1 MRRNYPMRFFPETSM
16 AAVFQNR
23 VQKYKDKA
31 CVAYKKNGRYTDI
44 SWIQMNGMV
53 RAIARFLLSKDIK
66 KGDTIAI
73 FSTNRYEWWVTDLA
87 VLSVNAVDVPIYPTN
102 SAKEAQYI
110 LENSESSMCF
120 VGTKDQMDKVLEAKK
135 SLPKLKDIIVFDD
148 LAEKPDGVMTFTEAL
163 AAGNTGQ
170 GDDLVDQRIAGIAPS
185 DPATIIYTSGTTGN
199 PKGVLL
205 SHNNLL
211 VNTLQSSDIGGR
223 YWYLDFEFLS
233 FLPLSHGYE
242 RIAGYYMAIYQ
253 GRKVYFSEG
262 FAKIVDNLRE
272 VRPGFI
278 ISVPRLFEK
287 LRAGVLAKVAE
298 APPNKQKLFN
308 WALKV
313 ARKNL
318 PYICHERSRKGLFAL
333 EYFLADR
340 LVLSKL
346 KKALGLDNL
355 KIAISGGG
363 ALGVPDIEFFLGMDI
378 MILEGFGITECSPCT
393 NCNRPEHI
401 KPGTCGPADLY
412 TEEKIAEDGE
422 LLIRGPQVMLGYYKD
437 EKATRE
443 AIAED
448 GFLRTGDLAEFDA
461 AGFLKITGRKKE
473 IIVTAGG
480 KNIAPLNIESSL
492 TSSRYIEQV
501 AIIGEK
507 RKYLTS
513 LIVPAF
519 GELQA
524 WAKNNNI
531 DSSDRQALIKNE
543 AVIKLFEEE
552 IARCTKDLGQVEKIK
567 KFTILPAEWS
577 QETGELTPTLKIK
590 RKIIDKKYAAL
601 IEAMYPP
608 E

>member
-1 MRRNYPMRFFPETSM
+1 MRYFPETSM

-23 VQKYKDKA
+23 VEKYKDKA

-44 SWIQMNGMV
+44 SWNQMNEMV
-53 RAIARFLLSKDIK
+53 RAIARFLLSKNTK

-87 VLSVNAVDVPIYPTN
+87 VLSVNAIDVPIYPTN

-110 LENSESSMCF
+110 LDNSQASICF
-120 VGTKDQMDKVLEAKK
+120 VGTQDQMNKVIEVKK
-135 SLPKLKDIIVFDD
+135 HLPKLKDIIIFDN
-148 LAEKPDGVMTFTEAL
+148 LAEEVPGVTTFSDAL
-163 AAGNTGQ
+163 AIGKAS
-170 GDDLVDQRIAGIAPS
+170 GDDALLDKRIEGIQPL

-205 SHNNLL
+205 SHKNIL
-211 VNTLQSSDIGGR
+211 VNTLQSTDIGAH
-223 YWYLDFEFLS
+223 YWNMDFEFLS

-242 RIAGYYMAIYQ
+242 RIAGYYMAINQ
-253 GRKVYFSEG
+253 GRKVYFAES
-262 FAKIVDNLRE
+262 FAKIVENMRE

-287 LRAGVLAKVAE
+287 LHAGVLSKASE
-298 APPNKQKLFN
+298 APPNKQKMFT
-308 WALKV
+308 WAMGV
-313 ARKNL
+313 ARKNI
-318 PYICHERSRKGLFAL
+318 PYTCRDKKRTGLFAL
-333 EYFLADR
+333 KYSLADK

-346 KKALGLDNL
+346 KKALGIDKL

-363 ALGVPDIEFFLGMDI
+363 ALSVSDIEFFLGMDI
-378 MILEGFGITECSPCT
+378 RILEGFGITECSPCT
-393 NCNRPEHI
+393 NCNKPGHI

-422 LLIRGPQVMLGYYKD
+422 LLIRGPQVMLGYFKD
-437 EKATRE
+437 EKATKE
-443 AIAED
+443 AFTED
-448 GFLRTGDLAEFDA
+448 GFLKTGDIAEFDA
-461 AGFLKITGRKKE
+461 DGFLKITGRKKE

-492 TSSRYIEQV
+492 TASRYIEQV

-507 RKYLTS
+507 RKYLS
-513 LIVPAF
+513 ALVVPAF

-524 WAKNNNI
+524 WAKNYNI
-531 DSSDRQALIKNE
+531 DGTDREALIKNDE
-543 AVIKLFEEE
+543 VRKLFEAE
-552 IARCTKDLGQVEKIK
+552 IAKCNRDLGQVEQIK
-567 KFTILPAEWS
+567 KFTLLGAEWS

-590 RKIIDKKYAAL
+590 RKVIDKKYAPL
-601 IEAMYPP
+601 IEAMYPK

>member
-1 MRRNYPMRFFPETSM
+1 MTYFPETSM

-23 VQKYKDKA
+23 VEKYKDKA

-44 SWIQMNGMV
+44 SWNQMNEMV
-53 RAIARFLLSKDIK
+53 RRIAWFLLSKDVK

-73 FSTNRYEWWVTDLA
+73 FSTNRYEWWVADLA
-87 VLSVNAVDVPIYPTN
+87 ILSLNAIDVPIYPTN

-110 LENSESSMCF
+110 LENSEARICF
-120 VGTKDQMDKVLEAKK
+120 VGTKDQMNKVLEVKK
-135 SLPKLKDIIVFDD
+135 DLPNLKEIIVFDD
-148 LAEKPDGVMTFTEAL
+148 IKEEVQGVIAFPDAL
-163 AAGNTGQ
+163 AAGSASQ
-170 GDDLVDQRIAGIAPS
+170 ADDLLNKRILGIQPA

-205 SHNNLL
+205 SHNNIL
-211 VNTLQSSDIGGR
+211 VNTLQSSDIGGK
-223 YWYLDFEFLS
+223 YWHLDFEFLS

-253 GRKVYFSEG
+253 GRKVYFSES
-262 FAKIVDNLRE
+262 FAKIVENLRE
-272 VRPGFI
+272 VQPGFI

-287 LRAGVLAKVAE
+287 LHAGVLAKAAE

-318 PYICHERSRKGLFAL
+318 PYICHERPRKGLFAL
-333 EYFLADR
+333 EYFIADR

-346 KKALGLDNL
+346 KKALGIDKL

-363 ALGVPDIEFFLGMDI
+363 ALGVSDIEFFLGMDI
-378 MILEGFGITECSPCT
+378 IMLEGFGITECSPCT
-393 NCNRPEHI
+393 NCNKPEHI

-412 TEEKIAEDGE
+412 TEERIAEDGE
-422 LLIRGPQVMLGYYKD
+422 LLIRGPQVMMGYYKD
-437 EKATRE
+437 EKATKD
-443 AIAED
+443 AFTED
-448 GFLRTGDLAEFDA
+448 GFFMTGDIAEFDND
-461 AGFLKITGRKKE
+461 GFLKITGRKKE

-492 TSSRYIEQV
+492 TTSRYIEQV
-501 AIIGEK
+501 AIIGER
-507 RKYLTS
+507 RKYIS
-513 LIVPAF
+513 ALIVPSF
-519 GELQA
+519 GDLKV

-531 DSSDRQALIKNE
+531 DATDHEALIKNE
-543 AVIKLFEEE
+543 AVKKLFEAEV
-552 IARCTKDLGQVEKIK
+552 AKCNKDLGQVEQIK

-577 QETGELTPTLKIK
+577 QETGELTPTLKVK
-590 RKIIDKKYAAL
+590 RKVINKKYAPL
-601 IEAMYPP
+601 IESMYPQ

>member
-1 MRRNYPMRFFPETSM
+1 MRYFPETSM

-23 VQKYKDKA
+23 VAKYQDKA

-44 SWIQMNGMV
+44 SWNRMNEMV
-53 RAIARFLLSKDIK
+53 RALGRYLLSKDIK

-87 VLSVNAVDVPIYPTN
+87 VLSVNAVDVPVYPTN

-110 LENSESSMCF
+110 LENSEVRICF
-120 VGTKDQMDKVLEAKK
+120 VGTKDQMNKVLEVKK
-135 SLPKLKDIIVFDD
+135 SLPNLKDIIVFDD
-148 LAEKPDGVMTFTEAL
+148 LMEKIPDVIEFTEAL
-163 AAGNTGQ
+163 AIGNAAE
-170 GDDLVDQRIAGIAPS
+170 GDALLDKRIAGIEPS

-205 SHNNLL
+205 SHGNIL
-211 VNTLQSSDIGGR
+211 VNTLQSTDIGGR

-242 RIAGYYMAIYQ
+242 RIAGYYMAINQ
-253 GRKVYFSEG
+253 GRKVYFAES
-262 FAKIVDNLRE
+262 FAKIVENMRE

-287 LRAGVLAKVAE
+287 LHAGVLSKVSE

-313 ARKNL
+313 AQKNL
-318 PYICHERSRKGLFAL
+318 PYICHERPRKGLFAL
-333 EYFLADR
+333 EYAIADK

-346 KKALGLDNL
+346 KKALGLDKL

-363 ALGVPDIEFFLGMDI
+363 ALAVSDIEFFLGMDI

-393 NCNRPEHI
+393 NCNKPHHI

-412 TEEKIAEDGE
+412 TEEKLAEDGE

-437 EKATRE
+437 EKATKE
-443 AIAED
+443 AFTED
-448 GFLRTGDLAEFDA
+448 GFLKTGDIAEFDA
-461 AGFLKITGRKKE
+461 DGFLKITGRKKE

-501 AIIGEK
+501 VIIGEK
-507 RKYLTS
+507 RKYLS
-513 LIVPAF
+513 ALIVPAF
-519 GELQA
+519 AELEQ
-524 WAKNNNI
+524 WARNNNI
-531 DSSDRQALIKNE
+531 HETDHEALIRND
-543 AVIKLFEEE
+543 AVKKLFEAEV
-552 IARCTKDLGQVEKIK
+552 AMCNKDLGQVEQIK
-567 KFTILPAEWS
+567 KFSILPTEWS

-590 RKIIDKKYAAL
+590 RKVIDKKYAPL
-601 IEAMYPP
+601 IELMYPS